1 MNDFSF
7 VGIDVLKATLEVALT
22 PEAKSFTVDNE
33 RTGIEKLLAKLPTAG
48 TCLITLEGSGG

>member
-7 VGIDVLKATLEVALT
+7 VGIDVAKATLEVALT

-33 RTGIEKLLAKLPTAG
+33 RTGIEKLLA
-48 TCLITLEGSGG
+48 